1 MQHTDEIDR
10 WRFWIRPAFAI
21 ARHGWHVP
29 LSRNKVWMSWWIVH
43 NGCDPWPTFTPHQA
57 EVDNGKVDDDNND
70 NEDDDMDVAADNE
83 VHGGNNINDWGSS
96 LDDDSRL
103 ISSSL

>member
-1 MQHTDEIDR
+1 MGDMFPCHGTRSECLDELYVMDVILDR
-10 WRFWIRPAFAI
+10 
-21 ARHGWHVP
+21 H
-29 LSRNKVWMSWWIVH
+29 L
-43 NGCDPWPTFTPHQA
+43 CPTRKA

-70 NEDDDMDVAADNE
+70 NEDDDMDVADNE